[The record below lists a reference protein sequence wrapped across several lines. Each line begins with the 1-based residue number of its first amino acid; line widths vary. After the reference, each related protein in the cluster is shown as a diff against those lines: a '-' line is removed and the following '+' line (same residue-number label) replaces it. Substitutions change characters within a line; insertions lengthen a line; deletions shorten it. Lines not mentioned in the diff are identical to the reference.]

1 MLESYSMVERDGLLL
16 YPEEIKER
24 FLATG
29 PLPFRDGT
37 RASPEEI
44 WEFMTDEGPRRF
56 PYMFTS
62 NPNSPQRLPYYVDL
76 IGSIKLYY
84 MIISRRFRVEKM
96 RKLGKPLVLVQ
107 GGQPLE
113 PYYAADALPLRP
125 GDMTELACYYV
136 AEGLDI
142 RNKDWKKI
150 DIREEGSRTVSM
162 EACHQITTHAAIR
175 NNVVP
180 VDLVAPYTRVRCSDA
195 TFLVESHR
203 DSSRK
208 VDCFLVDYPTNY
220 APDKTWAVEY
230 VAENIRQLIAR
241 IDAISG
247 KTTTADDFRRQIG
260 AYNRVRR
267 LARETIEVWR
277 AAPVPPASSV
287 LVYRILALGKDCDGD
302 PVAAEHVLTQLR
314 DEVRERTAVPLK
326 GGELAERPARIF
338 KCGSCIAIN
347 FHALDRAGGAL
358 VSADDWWS
366 DISTPDVEEEGDIF
380 ANYART
386 TLSAPYDLPTEDRA
400 AWIVDQ
406 VRMSRAEGL
415 IFGYQWG
422 CNFQSAVA
430 RMVCDIVQKETDI
443 PATTLS
449 LDELGRGES
458 TEQTQN
464 RIAAFVEM
472 LSYAA

>member
-1 MLESYSMVERDGLLL
+1 MLESHRMVERDGLLL

-37 RASPEEI
+37 QASPEEI

-56 PYMFTS
+56 PYIFTS

-84 MIISRRFRVEKM
+84 LIVSRRFRVERL
-96 RKLGKPLVLVQ
+96 RKQGKPLVLVQ

-125 GDMTELACYYV
+125 GDVTELACYYV
-136 AEGLDI
+136 AEGMDI
-142 RNKDWKKI
+142 RNKDWKVI

-162 EACHQITTHAAIR
+162 EACHQITAHAAIR
-175 NNVVP
+175 NDVVP
-180 VDLVAPYTRVRCSDA
+180 VDLIAPYTRARCSDV
-195 TFLVESHR
+195 TFLAEAHR
-203 DSSRK
+203 DSPRK
-208 VDCFLVDYPTNY
+208 VDTFLVDYPTNY
-220 APDKTWAVEY
+220 ISDKTWAVEY
-230 VAENIRQLIAR
+230 VAENVRRLIAR
-241 IDAISG
+241 TDAVSG
-247 KTTTADDFRRQIG
+247 RTTTADDFRRQVR
-260 AYNRVRR
+260 AYNRIRR
-267 LARETIEVWR
+267 LARETVEAWR
-277 AAPVPPASSV
+277 SAPVPPAASV
-287 LVYRILALGKDCDGD
+287 LLFRLFALGKDCDGD
-302 PVAAEHVLTQLR
+302 PVATEHIFTQFR
-314 DEVRERTAVPLK
+314 DEVRERTAIPLK

-338 KCGSCIAIN
+338 KCGSCVVLN
-347 FHALDRAGGAL
+347 LHALDRAGGAL
-358 VSADDWWS
+358 VSADDGWS
-366 DISTPDVEEEGDIF
+366 DVSIPDVEEEGDIF
-380 ANYART
+380 ENYARA
-386 TLSAPYDLPTEDRA
+386 TLSAPYELPTEKRA
-400 AWIVDQ
+400 RWILDQ
-406 VRMSRAEGL
+406 IRQSRAEGL

-430 RMVCDIVQKETDI
+430 RMVCDIVQKEAGI
-443 PATTLS
+443 PTTTLS